1 MRSTHIILSKRN
13 VKIDNNNTSRHHPPT
28 TPRVPG
34 GSRTISKFSR
44 NYKTAEITKTK
55 PKKQTNKKIDKQKQ
69 NRHTDRRTQDK
80 PTKYLNTS
88 NKTSTYLKSRL
99 KAECDVIGPS
109 PPPARSSVRPSI
121 RRSVSKKLQQWSRK
135 TNRDC
140 ENWWWGGKSLV
151 QNSCVLLVLLVCIV
165 SASCVYCRVLM
176 EKRKRLQVQSVA
188 CLP

>member
-1 MRSTHIILSKRN
+1 VRSTHIILSKRN

-99 KAECDVIGPS
+99 KASRMRCD
-109 PPPARSSVRPSI
+109 RSVPTPRAVVRPSVHP
-121 RRSVSKKLQQWSRK
+121 SVRLKKVATVIPKDEPRLWKLMMR
-135 TNRDC
+135 
-140 ENWWWGGKSLV
+140 GKIVSAK
-151 QNSCVLLVLLVCIV
+151 LVCIV
-165 SASCVYCRVLM
+165 SASCVYC
-176 EKRKRLQVQSVA
+176 
-188 CLP
+188 